1 MGAVCRYKV
10 SVGVYSVWF
19 ARSAFD
25 VSSLHAFGPS
35 FLKARISAPPPVAGL
50 PEGITQ
56 RDDVYTKT
64 EAFLTHVPNLD

>member
-1 MGAVCRYKV
+1 MKSHVT
-10 SVGVYSVWF
+10 SNTTILLTPF
-19 ARSAFD
+19 
-25 VSSLHAFGPS
+25 SSQ
-35 FLKARISAPPPVAGL
+35 ARISAPPPVAGL

>member
-1 MGAVCRYKV
+1 MSTLLVLLPQCC
-10 SVGVYSVWF
+10 SQ
-19 ARSAFD
+19 
-25 VSSLHAFGPS
+25 
-35 FLKARISAPPPVAGL
+35 ARISAPPPVAGL

>member
-1 MGAVCRYKV
+1 MVRTLTF
-10 SVGVYSVWF
+10 SVLPLF
-19 ARSAFD
+19 LTFD
-25 VSSLHAFGPS
+25 SYFQ
-35 FLKARISAPPPVAGL
+35 ARISAPPPVAGL